1 MKTFC
6 SHTLFYG
13 VLIFL
18 TFLLWACQT
27 TPERPPG
34 KPDPG
39 VLKKEAN
46 EQFKVYVGKPE
57 SYGQDNTERYQ
68 HRDDGLLDG
77 KFLGLK
83 GTWGF

>member
-6 SHTLFYG
+6 PRTLFCRA
-13 VLIFL
+13 LFFL
-18 TFLLWACQT
+18 TLLLWACQT
-27 TPERPPG
+27 TPERPHG

-39 VLKKEAN
+39 VLKKDAN

-68 HRDDGLLDG
+68 HRDDGPLEG
-77 KFLGLK
+77 KFFGLE
-83 GTWGF
+83 GIWDF